1 MDRRLRALE
10 TVFRGGDDDTVLC
23 CADYLYWAMR
33 CTPFRVSDVG
43 HRWQAY
49 HGYIARSG
57 VDWADVPRA
66 LSLALARLTD
76 MPVADMAG
84 LVEATGA
91 ELLLVAMALPPRYRV
106 DFIAQPP
113 AGRVPFLDG
122 LLARG
127 A

>member
-1 MDRRLRALE
+1 MERRLKRLSAILH
-10 TVFRGGDDDTVLC
+10 GGDSDAVLR

-57 VDWADVPRA
+57 VNAADVPRA

-76 MPVADMAG
+76 LPVADMAG
-84 LVEATGA
+84 LVDAAGA
-91 ELLLVAMALPPRYRV
+91 DLLLVAMALPPQYRV
-106 DFIAQPP
+106 DFIAQQP

-122 LLARG
+122 LLASG

>member
-1 MDRRLRALE
+1 MERRLKRLSAILH
-10 TVFRGGDDDTVLC
+10 GGDSDAVLR

-66 LSLALARLTD
+66 LALALARLTD

-84 LVEATGA
+84 LVDATGA
-91 ELLLVAMALPPRYRV
+91 ELLLVTMALPPQYRV
-106 DFIAQPP
+106 DFIAQAPE
-113 AGRVPFLDG
+113 GRVPFLDG
-122 LLARG
+122 LLASG